1 MSDDC
6 DHSITRALQTSD
18 LLDRCRDLLA
28 KKQVAEAVNTAR
40 QIAQMS
46 PLMKEELAKVLF
58 DTANAFLQ
66 ANDIQPAID
75 LLSSATELD
84 PYNVN
89 MLLQLA
95 YCYEKHGVDR
105 AAMGYYFRAVQLDP
119 YNMQAIKRLIAG
131 CIKSEEWA
139 QAKAAME
146 LAIRVEPSPDLH
158 LQLGQILMQL
168 HDRIG
173 AAEAFQ
179 TCIRIDPNGAFAQ
192 KARLL
197 MEELSA

>member
-1 MSDDC
+1 MD
-6 DHSITRALQTSD
+6 
-18 LLDRCRDLLA
+18 
-28 KKQVAEAVNTAR
+28 TAR
-40 QIAQMS
+40 KIAMMS
-46 PLMKEELAKVLF
+46 PPMREELARVLF
-58 DTANAFLQ
+58 DAANTFLQ
-66 ANDIQPAID
+66 ANDLQPAID
-75 LLSSATELD
+75 LLAAATELA
-84 PYNVN
+84 PYDVN

-119 YNMQAIKRLIAG
+119 YNMTAIKRLIAG
-131 CIKSEEWA
+131 CIKAEEWS
-139 QAKAAME
+139 QAKAAMQ

-197 MEELSA
+197 MEELSM